1 MDTTRFIR
9 NFTLFK
15 EALQKQNFNNK
26 DLNTTSMQ
34 AALQS
39 EQLAL
44 NEEAQ
49 DLQSEQV
56 RAKMQIDFLSMQ
68 ANLQNAKAE
77 TLNKLIQCQAMLKS
91 LKDNAMINRANA
103 LVSLLQVQA
112 NAANGITP
120 SNFEAAFKIITQI
133 GSEYNQ
139 ITLHNFNNGMN
150 VSVSTQQEKEQ
161 TNKLATILNNLSKEL
176 EKLNE
181 QSEVD
186 SIQVF
191 SDKLE
196 ILKDMPTRL
205 WGFSTLSNA
214 EEGFYNEQDE
224 QIASGSVCLFKSD
237 KVGKHIITF
246 KARNSKKSLSKNI
259 TISVIANKLKERT
272 NQ

>member
-9 NFTLFK
+9 NFLLFK

-44 NEEAQ
+44 SEEAQ
-49 DLQSEQV
+49 GLQGEQV
-56 RAKMQIDFLSMQ
+56 RAKMQIDFLGMQ

-112 NAANGITP
+112 NAANGITA
-120 SNFEAAFKIITQI
+120 SNFQAAFKIIAQI

-139 ITLHNFNNGMN
+139 ITLNNES
-150 VSVSTQQEKEQ
+150 VSVQEKEQ
-161 TNKLATILNNLSKEL
+161 TNELKAILNNLSKEL

-181 QSEVD
+181 QSEVN

-196 ILKDMPTRL
+196 VLKDAPIKL

-214 EEGFYNEQDE
+214 NEGFYNEQNE
-224 QIASGSVCLFKSD
+224 KIASGSVCLFRSD
-237 KVGKHIITF
+237 KVGKHTITF
-246 KARNSKKSLSKNI
+246 KASNTKTNLSKNI
-259 TISVIANKLKERT
+259 TISVVSNKLKERT
-272 NQ
+272 S

>member
-1 MDTTRFIR
+1 MDTARFIR
-9 NFTLFK
+9 NFVLFK

-44 NEEAQ
+44 SEEAQ
-49 DLQSEQV
+49 GLQSEQV
-56 RAKMQIDFLSMQ
+56 RAKMQMDFLGMQ

-91 LKDNAMINRANA
+91 LKDNAMINRANVF
-103 LVSLLQVQA
+103 VSLLQVQA
-112 NAANGITP
+112 NAANTITFH
-120 SNFEAAFKIITQI
+120 NFELAFKIIAEI
-133 GSEYNQ
+133 GSEYDRVGLNDNRS
-139 ITLHNFNNGMN
+139 T
-150 VSVSTQQEKEQ
+150 SVKAKEQ
-161 TNKLATILNNLSKEL
+161 TNELKIILNNLSKEL

-181 QSEVD
+181 QSDVN

-196 ILKDMPTRL
+196 VLKDAPIKL

-214 EEGFYNEQDE
+214 NEGFYNEANE
-224 QIASGSVCLFKSD
+224 QIASGSVCLFRSD
-237 KVGKHIITF
+237 KVGKHTITF
-246 KARNSKKSLSKNI
+246 KAIKDNITLSKNI
-259 TISVIANKLKERT
+259 TISVIANKLKERM
-272 NQ
+272 N

>member
-9 NFTLFK
+9 NFILFK
-15 EALQKQNFNNK
+15 DALQKQNFNNK

-44 NEEAQ
+44 SEESQ
-49 DLQSEQV
+49 YLQSEQV
-56 RAKMQIDFLSMQ
+56 RAKMQIDFLGMQ

-91 LKDNAMINRANA
+91 LRDNAIINRANA
-103 LVSLLQVQA
+103 LVSLLQVHA
-112 NAANGITP
+112 NAANGLTVRV
-120 SNFEAAFKIITQI
+120 FETAFNIITQI

-139 ITLHNFNNGMN
+139 ITFNNSGD
-150 VSVSTQQEKEQ
+150 VVVKEKEQ
-161 TNKLATILNNLSKEL
+161 TNELKTILNNLSKEL

-181 QSEVD
+181 QSEVN

-196 ILKDMPTRL
+196 VLKDAPARL

-214 EEGFYNEQDE
+214 EEGFYNEANE
-224 QIASGSVCLFKSD
+224 QIASGSVCLFRSD
-237 KVGKHIITF
+237 KIGKHTITF
-246 KARNSKKSLSKNI
+246 KANNTKTALSKNI

-272 NQ
+272 S

>member
-9 NFTLFK
+9 NFILFK
-15 EALQKQNFNNK
+15 DALQKQNFNNK

-44 NEEAQ
+44 SEESQ
-49 DLQSEQV
+49 YLQSEQV
-56 RAKMQIDFLSMQ
+56 RAKMQIDFLGMQ

-112 NAANGITP
+112 NAANGITA
-120 SNFEAAFKIITQI
+120 SNFEAAFKIISQI

-139 ITLHNFNNGMN
+139 ITFNNGS
-150 VSVSTQQEKEQ
+150 VSVQEKEQ
-161 TNKLATILNNLSKEL
+161 TNELKTILNNLSKEL

-181 QSEVD
+181 QSEVN

-196 ILKDMPTRL
+196 VLKDAPTRL

-214 EEGFYNEQDE
+214 EEGFYDEANE
-224 QIASGSVCLFKSD
+224 QIASGSVCLFRSD
-237 KVGKHIITF
+237 KVGKHTITF
-246 KARNSKKSLSKNI
+246 KANNTKTSLAKNI

-272 NQ
+272 S

>member
-9 NFTLFK
+9 NFILFK
-15 EALQKQNFNNK
+15 EVLQKQNFNNK

-49 DLQSEQV
+49 YLQSEQV
-56 RAKMQIDFLSMQ
+56 RAKMQIDFLGMQ

-112 NAANGITP
+112 NAANGITA
-120 SNFEAAFKIITQI
+120 SNFEAAFKIISQI

-139 ITLHNFNNGMN
+139 ITLNNGS
-150 VSVSTQQEKEQ
+150 VSVQEKEQ
-161 TNKLATILNNLSKEL
+161 TNELKTILNNLSKEL

-181 QSEVD
+181 QSEVN

-196 ILKDMPTRL
+196 VLKDAPTRL

-214 EEGFYNEQDE
+214 REGFYNEANE
-224 QIASGSVCLFKSD
+224 EIASGSVCLFRSD
-237 KVGKHIITF
+237 EVGKHTITF
-246 KARNSKKSLSKNI
+246 KAIKGSVSLTKNI
-259 TISVIANKLKERT
+259 TISVVSNKLKERT
-272 NQ
+272 S

>member
-9 NFTLFK
+9 NFILFK

-26 DLNTTSMQ
+26 ELNTTSMQ

-44 NEEAQ
+44 NEESQ
-49 DLQSEQV
+49 GLQSEQV
-56 RAKMQIDFLSMQ
+56 RAKMQIDFLGMQ

-91 LKDNAMINRANA
+91 LKDNAIINRANA
-103 LVSLLQVQA
+103 FVSLLQVQA
-112 NAANGITP
+112 NAANTITFH
-120 SNFEAAFKIITQI
+120 NFETAFKIIAMI
-133 GSEYNQ
+133 GSEYDKINL
-139 ITLHNFNNGMN
+139 ISGKAEMKTND
-150 VSVSTQQEKEQ
+150 Q
-161 TNKLATILNNLSKEL
+161 TNELKTILDSLSKEL

-181 QSEVD
+181 QSEIN

-196 ILKDMPTRL
+196 VLKDAPVRL
-205 WGFSTLSNA
+205 WGFSTLFNA
-214 EEGFYNEQDE
+214 TEGFYNEQDE
-224 QIASGSVCLFKSD
+224 KIASGSVCLFRSD

-246 KARNSKKSLSKNI
+246 KASNTKTSLSKNI
-259 TISVIANKLKERT
+259 TINVIANKLKERT
-272 NQ
+272 N

>member
-9 NFTLFK
+9 NFILFK

-49 DLQSEQV
+49 GLQSEQV
-56 RAKMQIDFLSMQ
+56 RAKMQIDFLGMQ

-91 LKDNAMINRANA
+91 LKDNAAINRANA
-103 LVSLLQVQA
+103 FVSLLQVQA
-112 NAANGITP
+112 NAANQITFH
-120 SNFEAAFKIITQI
+120 NFETAFKIIAEI
-133 GSEYNQ
+133 GNEYDL
-139 ITLHNFNNGMN
+139 IMSDNNRNKSMKP
-150 VSVSTQQEKEQ
+150 KEQ
-161 TNKLATILNNLSKEL
+161 TNELKTILNNLSKEL

-181 QSEVD
+181 QSEVN

-196 ILKDMPTRL
+196 VLKDAPVRL

-214 EEGFYNEQDE
+214 EEGFYNEADE
-224 QIASGSVCLFKSD
+224 QIASGSVCLFRSD
-237 KVGKHIITF
+237 KVGKHTITF
-246 KARNSKKSLSKNI
+246 KASKSDNETSLSKNI
-259 TISVIANKLKERT
+259 TISVVANKLKERT
-272 NQ
+272 N

>member
-9 NFTLFK
+9 NFVLFK

-49 DLQSEQV
+49 GLQSEQV
-56 RAKMQIDFLSMQ
+56 RAKMQIDFLGMQ

-112 NAANGITP
+112 NAANGITL
-120 SNFEAAFKIITQI
+120 SNFEVAFKIISQI

-139 ITLHNFNNGMN
+139 ITLNNES
-150 VSVSTQQEKEQ
+150 VSVEEKEQ
-161 TNKLATILNNLSKEL
+161 TNELKTILNNLSKEL
-176 EKLNE
+176 EKLND
-181 QSEVD
+181 QSEVN

-196 ILKDMPTRL
+196 VLKDAPIKL
-205 WGFSTLSNA
+205 WGFSTLPNA
-214 EEGFYNEQDE
+214 NEGFYNEQNE
-224 QIASGSVCLFKSD
+224 QIASGSVCLFRSD
-237 KVGKHIITF
+237 KVGKHTITF
-246 KARNSKKSLSKNI
+246 KASNSKTSLAKNI
-259 TISVIANKLKERT
+259 TISVVANKLKERM
-272 NQ
+272 N

>member
-9 NFTLFK
+9 NFILFK
-15 EALQKQNFNNK
+15 DALQKQNFNNK

-44 NEEAQ
+44 SEEAQ
-49 DLQSEQV
+49 GGQSEQV
-56 RAKMQIDFLSMQ
+56 RAKMQIDFLVMQ

-91 LKDNAMINRANA
+91 LRDNAMINRANA
-103 LVSLLQVQA
+103 FISLLQVQT
-112 NAANGITP
+112 NAT
-120 SNFEAAFKIITQI
+120 SNVSWTSFETALKIISQI
-133 GSEYNQ
+133 GSEYDN
-139 ITLHNFNNGMN
+139 ILSDGRT
-150 VSVSTQQEKEQ
+150 STKGKEQ
-161 TNKLATILNNLSKEL
+161 TNELKTILDNLSKEL

-181 QSEVD
+181 QSEVN

-196 ILKDMPTRL
+196 VLKDEPVRL

-214 EEGFYNEQDE
+214 EEGFYNEANE
-224 QIASGSVCLFKSD
+224 KIASGSVCLFRSD
-237 KVGKHIITF
+237 EVGKHTITF
-246 KARNSKKSLSKNI
+246 KAIKGGITLSKNI
-259 TISVIANKLKERT
+259 TISVVANKLKERI
-272 NQ
+272 N

>member
-9 NFTLFK
+9 NFLLFK

-44 NEEAQ
+44 SEESQ
-49 DLQSEQV
+49 GGQSEQL
-56 RAKMQIDFLSMQ
+56 RAKMQMDFLVMQ

-112 NAANGITP
+112 NAANGITA
-120 SNFEAAFKIITQI
+120 SNFEAAFKIIAQI

-139 ITLHNFNNGMN
+139 ITLNNGS
-150 VSVSTQQEKEQ
+150 VSVNEKEQ
-161 TNKLATILNNLSKEL
+161 TNELKTILNNLSKEL

-181 QSEVD
+181 QSEVN

-196 ILKDMPTRL
+196 VLKDAPLKL

-214 EEGFYNEQDE
+214 EEGFYNEANE
-224 QIASGSVCLFKSD
+224 QIASGSVCLFRSD
-237 KVGKHIITF
+237 KVSKHTITF
-246 KARNSKKSLSKNI
+246 KAIKGNITLSKNI
-259 TISVIANKLKERT
+259 TISVIANKLKERI
-272 NQ
+272 N

>member
-9 NFTLFK
+9 NFLLFK
-15 EALQKQNFNNK
+15 DALQKQNFNNK

-44 NEEAQ
+44 SEETQ
-49 DLQSEQV
+49 GLQSEQV
-56 RAKMQIDFLSMQ
+56 RAKMQMDFLGMQ

-103 LVSLLQVQA
+103 FVSLLQVQA
-112 NAANGITP
+112 NANNTITFH
-120 SNFEAAFKIITQI
+120 NFETAFKIIAQI
-133 GSEYNQ
+133 GSEYSQ
-139 ITLHNFNNGMN
+139 IDLTNHRNMQTKEN
-150 VSVSTQQEKEQ
+150 EQ
-161 TNKLATILNNLSKEL
+161 TNELKTILNNLSKEL

-181 QSEVD
+181 QSEVN

-196 ILKDMPTRL
+196 VLKDAPVRL

-214 EEGFYNEQDE
+214 NEGFYNEQSE
-224 QIASGSVCLFKSD
+224 QIASGSVCLFRSD
-237 KVGKHIITF
+237 KVGKHTITF
-246 KARNSKKSLSKNI
+246 KASNTKTSLSKNI

-272 NQ
+272 N

>member
-9 NFTLFK
+9 NFILFK

-49 DLQSEQV
+49 GLQSEQV
-56 RAKMQIDFLSMQ
+56 RAKMQIDFLGMQ

-103 LVSLLQVQA
+103 FVSLLQVYG
-112 NAANGITP
+112 NAANAITFH
-120 SNFEAAFKIITQI
+120 NFETAFKVIAQI
-133 GSEYNQ
+133 GSEYDEIN
-139 ITLHNFNNGMN
+139 
-150 VSVSTQQEKEQ
+150 
-161 TNKLATILNNLSKEL
+161 LASGRVEVKKDQANELKTILNNLSKEL

-181 QSEVD
+181 QSEVN

-196 ILKDMPTRL
+196 VLKDAPTRL

-214 EEGFYNEQDE
+214 NEGFYNEQNE
-224 QIASGSVCLFKSD
+224 QLASGSVCLFRSD
-237 KVGKHIITF
+237 KVGKHTITF
-246 KARNSKKSLSKNI
+246 KAINTKTSLSKNI

-272 NQ
+272 N

>member
-9 NFTLFK
+9 NFILFK

-44 NEEAQ
+44 NEESQ
-49 DLQSEQV
+49 GLQSEQV
-56 RAKMQIDFLSMQ
+56 RAKMQIDFLGMQ

-112 NAANGITP
+112 NAANGITA
-120 SNFEAAFKIITQI
+120 SNFEAAFKIIAQI

-139 ITLHNFNNGMN
+139 ITLNNGS
-150 VSVSTQQEKEQ
+150 VSVQEKEQ
-161 TNKLATILNNLSKEL
+161 TNELKTILNNLSKEL

-181 QSEVD
+181 QSEVN

-196 ILKDMPTRL
+196 VLKDAPLKL

-214 EEGFYNEQDE
+214 EEGFYNESNE
-224 QIASGSVCLFKSD
+224 QIASGSVCLFRSD
-237 KVGKHIITF
+237 KVGKHTITF
-246 KARNSKKSLSKNI
+246 KANNTKTKLAKNI
-259 TISVIANKLKERT
+259 TISVIANKLKERI
-272 NQ
+272 N

>member
-9 NFTLFK
+9 NFILFK
-15 EALQKQNFNNK
+15 DALQKQNFNNK

-49 DLQSEQV
+49 GLQSEQV
-56 RAKMQIDFLSMQ
+56 RAKMQIDFLGMQ

-112 NAANGITP
+112 NAANGIT
-120 SNFEAAFKIITQI
+120 SNNFEAAFKIISQI

-139 ITLHNFNNGMN
+139 ITLNNGS
-150 VSVSTQQEKEQ
+150 VSVQEKEQ
-161 TNKLATILNNLSKEL
+161 TNELKTILNNLSKEL

-181 QSEVD
+181 QSEVN

-196 ILKDMPTRL
+196 VLKDAPVRL

-214 EEGFYNEQDE
+214 EEGFYNEANE
-224 QIASGSVCLFKSD
+224 QIASGSVCLFRSD
-237 KVGKHIITF
+237 KVGKHTITF
-246 KARNSKKSLSKNI
+246 KANNTKTILTKNI

-272 NQ
+272 S

>member
-9 NFTLFK
+9 NFFLFK

-34 AALQS
+34 AALQC

-49 DLQSEQV
+49 GLQSEQV
-56 RAKMQIDFLSMQ
+56 MAKMQIDFLGMQ

-112 NAANGITP
+112 NAANGITFH
-120 SNFEAAFKIITQI
+120 NFETAFKIIAQI
-133 GSEYNQ
+133 GSEYDE
-139 ITLHNFNNGMN
+139 ISL
-150 VSVSTQQEKEQ
+150 STGKVVNMKEKEQ
-161 TNKLATILNNLSKEL
+161 TNELKIILNNLSKEL

-181 QSEVD
+181 QSEVN

-196 ILKDMPTRL
+196 VLKDAPTRL

-214 EEGFYNEQDE
+214 EEGFYNEQNE
-224 QIASGSVCLFKSD
+224 QIASGSVCLFRSD
-237 KVGKHIITF
+237 RVGRHTITF
-246 KARNSKKSLSKNI
+246 KASNTKINLAKKI

>member
-1 MDTTRFIR
+1 MDTARFIR
-9 NFTLFK
+9 NFVLFK

-26 DLNTTSMQ
+26 ELNTTSMQ
-34 AALQS
+34 AALQC

-44 NEEAQ
+44 NEQAQ

-56 RAKMQIDFLSMQ
+56 RAKMQIDFLGMQ
-68 ANLQNAKAE
+68 ANLQSAKAD

-112 NAANGITP
+112 NTANGITS
-120 SNFEAAFKIITQI
+120 SNFEVALKIISQI

-139 ITLHNFNNGMN
+139 ITLNNGS
-150 VSVSTQQEKEQ
+150 VSVQEKEQ
-161 TNKLATILNNLSKEL
+161 TNELKTLLNELGKEL

-181 QSEVD
+181 QSEVN

-196 ILKDMPTRL
+196 VLKDAPTRL

-214 EEGFYNEQDE
+214 NEGFYNEANE
-224 QIASGSVCLFKSD
+224 LLASGSVFLFRSD
-237 KVGKHIITF
+237 KVGKHTVTF
-246 KARNSKKSLSKNI
+246 KASNAKTSLAKNI
-259 TISVIANKLKERT
+259 TINVIANKLKERT
-272 NQ
+272 N

>member
-9 NFTLFK
+9 NFILFK

-44 NEEAQ
+44 NEESQ
-49 DLQSEQV
+49 GLQSEQV
-56 RAKMQIDFLSMQ
+56 RAKMQIDFLGMQ

-112 NAANGITP
+112 NAANGITA
-120 SNFEAAFKIITQI
+120 SNFEAAFKIIAQI

-139 ITLHNFNNGMN
+139 ITLNNGS
-150 VSVSTQQEKEQ
+150 VSVNEKEQ
-161 TNKLATILNNLSKEL
+161 TNELKTILNNLSKEL

-181 QSEVD
+181 QSEVN

-196 ILKDMPTRL
+196 VLKDAPVKL

-214 EEGFYNEQDE
+214 NEGFFNEDNE
-224 QIASGSVCLFKSD
+224 KIASGSVCLFRSD
-237 KVGKHIITF
+237 KVGKHTITF
-246 KARNSKKSLSKNI
+246 KVIKDNITLSNNI
-259 TISVIANKLKERT
+259 TISVIANKLKERI
-272 NQ
+272 N

>member
-9 NFTLFK
+9 NFILFK
-15 EALQKQNFNNK
+15 DALQKQNFNNK

-49 DLQSEQV
+49 GLQSEQV
-56 RAKMQIDFLSMQ
+56 RAKMQIDFLGMQ

-112 NAANGITP
+112 NAANGITK
-120 SNFEAAFKIITQI
+120 SNFEVAFKIISQI

-139 ITLHNFNNGMN
+139 ITLNNGS
-150 VSVSTQQEKEQ
+150 VSVQEKEQ
-161 TNKLATILNNLSKEL
+161 TNELKTILNNLSKEL

-181 QSEVD
+181 QSEVN

-196 ILKDMPTRL
+196 VLKDAPTRL

-214 EEGFYNEQDE
+214 EEGFYNEANE
-224 QIASGSVCLFKSD
+224 QIASGSVCLFRSD
-237 KVGKHIITF
+237 KVGKHTITF
-246 KARNSKKSLSKNI
+246 KANNTKTILTKNI

-272 NQ
+272 S

>member
-9 NFTLFK
+9 NFLLFK

-44 NEEAQ
+44 SEESQ
-49 DLQSEQV
+49 GLQSEQV
-56 RAKMQIDFLSMQ
+56 RAKMQIDFLGLQ

-112 NAANGITP
+112 NAANGITAN
-120 SNFEAAFKIITQI
+120 NFEAAFKIIAQI

-139 ITLHNFNNGMN
+139 ITLNNGS
-150 VSVSTQQEKEQ
+150 VSVNGKEQ
-161 TNKLATILNNLSKEL
+161 TNELKTILNNLSKEL

-181 QSEVD
+181 QSEVN

-196 ILKDMPTRL
+196 VLKDAPLKL

-214 EEGFYNEQDE
+214 EEGFYNEANE
-224 QIASGSVCLFKSD
+224 KIASGCVCLFRSD
-237 KVGKHIITF
+237 KVGKHTITF
-246 KARNSKKSLSKNI
+246 KAIKDNITLSKNI
-259 TISVIANKLKERT
+259 TISVVANKLKERI
-272 NQ
+272 N

>member
-1 MDTTRFIR
+1 MDTVRFIR
-9 NFTLFK
+9 NFILFK
-15 EALQKQNFNNK
+15 EALQRQNFNNK

-44 NEEAQ
+44 SEESQ
-49 DLQSEQV
+49 YLQSEQV
-56 RAKMQIDFLSMQ
+56 RAKMQMDFLGMQ

-91 LKDNAMINRANA
+91 LRDNAMINRANA
-103 LVSLLQVQA
+103 LVSLLQVHA
-112 NAANGITP
+112 NAANGITVRV
-120 SNFEAAFKIITQI
+120 FETAFKIISQI

-139 ITLHNFNNGMN
+139 ITMDNGD
-150 VSVSTQQEKEQ
+150 VSVREKEQ
-161 TNKLATILNNLSKEL
+161 TNELKTILNNLGKEL

-181 QSEVD
+181 QSEVN

-196 ILKDMPTRL
+196 VLKDAPTRL

-214 EEGFYNEQDE
+214 QEGFYKDNE
-224 QIASGSVCLFKSD
+224 QIASGSVCLFRSD
-237 KVGKHIITF
+237 KVGKHLITF
-246 KARNSKKSLSKNI
+246 RAVKGGITLSKDI
-259 TISVIANKLKERT
+259 TISVISNKLKERT
-272 NQ
+272 S

>member
-9 NFTLFK
+9 NFVLFK

-44 NEEAQ
+44 NEESQ
-49 DLQSEQV
+49 GLQSEQV
-56 RAKMQIDFLSMQ
+56 RAKMQIDFLGMQ

-112 NAANGITP
+112 NAANGITA
-120 SNFEAAFKIITQI
+120 SNFEAAFKVISQI

-139 ITLHNFNNGMN
+139 ITLNNG
-150 VSVSTQQEKEQ
+150 SVRVQEKEQ
-161 TNKLATILNNLSKEL
+161 TNELKTILNNLSKEL

-181 QSEVD
+181 QSEVN

-196 ILKDMPTRL
+196 VLKDTPARL

-214 EEGFYNEQDE
+214 EEGFYNEANE
-224 QIASGSVCLFKSD
+224 QIASGSVCLFRSD
-237 KVGKHIITF
+237 KVGKHTITF
-246 KARNSKKSLSKNI
+246 KANNTKTRLAKSI
-259 TISVIANKLKERT
+259 TISVIENKLKERT
-272 NQ
+272 S

>member
-9 NFTLFK
+9 NFILFK
-15 EALQKQNFNNK
+15 DALQKQNFNNK

-44 NEEAQ
+44 NEESQ
-49 DLQSEQV
+49 YLQSEQV
-56 RAKMQIDFLSMQ
+56 RAKMQIDFLGMQ

-91 LKDNAMINRANA
+91 LKDNAMINRTNA

-112 NAANGITP
+112 NAANGITA
-120 SNFEAAFKIITQI
+120 SNFEAAFKIISQI

-139 ITLHNFNNGMN
+139 ITLNNGS
-150 VSVSTQQEKEQ
+150 VSVQEKEQ
-161 TNKLATILNNLSKEL
+161 TNELKTILNNLSKEL

-181 QSEVD
+181 QSEVN

-196 ILKDMPTRL
+196 VLKDAPTRL

-214 EEGFYNEQDE
+214 EEGFYEANE
-224 QIASGSVCLFKSD
+224 QIASGSVCLFRSD
-237 KVGKHIITF
+237 KIGKHTITF
-246 KARNSKKSLSKNI
+246 KANNTKTSLAKNI

-272 NQ
+272 S

>member
-9 NFTLFK
+9 NFSLFK
-15 EALQKQNFNNK
+15 EALQKQNFTNK
-26 DLNTTSMQ
+26 ELNTTSMQ
-34 AALQS
+34 AALHC

-49 DLQSEQV
+49 ALQSEQV
-56 RAKMQIDFLSMQ
+56 RAKMQMDFLGMQ

-103 LVSLLQVQA
+103 FVSLLQVQA
-112 NAANGITP
+112 NASNTTITP
-120 SNFEAAFKIITQI
+120 HIFETAFKIIAQI
-133 GSEYNQ
+133 GSEYKQLSLEN
-139 ITLHNFNNGMN
+139 IRNS
-150 VSVSTQQEKEQ
+150 SVKVKEEEQ
-161 TNKLATILNNLSKEL
+161 TNELKTILNNLSKEL

-181 QSEVD
+181 QSEVN

-196 ILKDMPTRL
+196 VLKDAPTRL

-214 EEGFYNEQDE
+214 TEGFYNEANE
-224 QIASGSVCLFKSD
+224 QLASGSVCLFRSD
-237 KVGKHIITF
+237 KVGKHTITF
-246 KARNSKKSLSKNI
+246 KASNDKTSLTKNI
-259 TISVIANKLKERT
+259 TISVIANKLKERI
-272 NQ
+272 N

>member
-9 NFTLFK
+9 NFIVFK

-49 DLQSEQV
+49 GLQSEQV
-56 RAKMQIDFLSMQ
+56 RAKMQIDFLGMQ

-103 LVSLLQVQA
+103 FVSLLQVQA
-112 NAANGITP
+112 SAANGITFH
-120 SNFEAAFKIITQI
+120 NFETAFKIIAQI
-133 GSEYNQ
+133 GSEYDQ
-139 ITLHNFNNGMN
+139 INLNGN
-150 VSVSTQQEKEQ
+150 RDTSVKEIKAQ
-161 TNKLATILNNLSKEL
+161 TNELKTILSNLSKEL

-181 QSEVD
+181 QSEV
-186 SIQVF
+186 
-191 SDKLE
+191 
-196 ILKDMPTRL
+196 
-205 WGFSTLSNA
+205 N
-214 EEGFYNEQDE
+214 
-224 QIASGSVCLFKSD
+224 
-237 KVGKHIITF
+237 
-246 KARNSKKSLSKNI
+246 
-259 TISVIANKLKERT
+259 
-272 NQ
+272 

>member
-9 NFTLFK
+9 NFILFK
-15 EALQKQNFNNK
+15 EVLQKQNFNNK

-34 AALQS
+34 GALQC

-44 NEEAQ
+44 SEEAQ

-77 TLNKLIQCQAMLKS
+77 ILNKLIQCQAMLKS

-112 NAANGITP
+112 NAANGITA
-120 SNFEAAFKIITQI
+120 SNFEAAFKIIAQI

-139 ITLHNFNNGMN
+139 ITLNNGR
-150 VSVSTQQEKEQ
+150 VSMQEQEQ
-161 TNKLATILNNLSKEL
+161 TNELKTILHNLSKEL
-176 EKLNE
+176 DKLNE
-181 QSEVD
+181 QSEVN

-196 ILKDMPTRL
+196 VLKDAPIRL

-214 EEGFYNEQDE
+214 NEGFYNEYDD
-224 QIASGSVCLFKSD
+224 QIASGSVCLFRD
-237 KVGKHIITF
+237 DRVGKHTITF
-246 KARNSKKSLSKNI
+246 KASNDKTELAKKI
-259 TISVIANKLKERT
+259 TINVIANKLKERS
-272 NQ
+272 

>member
-1 MDTTRFIR
+1 MDTTRFIN
-9 NFTLFK
+9 NFLLFK

-26 DLNTTSMQ
+26 ELNTTSMQ
-34 AALQS
+34 AALQG

-44 NEEAQ
+44 NEQAQ

-56 RAKMQIDFLSMQ
+56 RAKMQIDFLGMQ

-77 TLNKLIQCQAMLKS
+77 TLNKLIQCQTMLKS

-120 SNFEAAFKIITQI
+120 ANFEAAFKIISQI

-139 ITLHNFNNGMN
+139 ITLNNGS
-150 VSVSTQQEKEQ
+150 VSVQEKEQ
-161 TNKLATILNNLSKEL
+161 TNELKTILNDLSKEL
-176 EKLNE
+176 EKLNQ
-181 QSEVD
+181 QSEVN

-196 ILKDMPTRL
+196 ILKNAPTRL
-205 WGFSTLSNA
+205 WGFSTLTNA
-214 EEGFYNEQDE
+214 EEGFYNEDNE
-224 QIASGSVCLFKSD
+224 QIASGSVCLFRSD
-237 KVGKHIITF
+237 RVGKHVISF
-246 KARNSKKSLSKNI
+246 KARNAKTSLSRNI
-259 TISVIANKLKERT
+259 TISVVENLLKKGA
-272 NQ
+272 

>member
-9 NFTLFK
+9 NFILFK
-15 EALQKQNFNNK
+15 DALQKQNFNNK

-44 NEEAQ
+44 SEESQ
-49 DLQSEQV
+49 YLQSEQV
-56 RAKMQIDFLSMQ
+56 RAKMQIDFLGMQ

-112 NAANGITP
+112 NAANGITA
-120 SNFEAAFKIITQI
+120 SNFEAAFKIISQI

-139 ITLHNFNNGMN
+139 ITLNNGS
-150 VSVSTQQEKEQ
+150 VSVQEKEQ
-161 TNKLATILNNLSKEL
+161 TNELKTILNNLSKEL

-181 QSEVD
+181 QSEVN

-196 ILKDMPTRL
+196 VLKDAPTRL

-214 EEGFYNEQDE
+214 EEGFYEANE
-224 QIASGSVCLFKSD
+224 QIASGSVCLFRSD
-237 KVGKHIITF
+237 KIGKHTITF
-246 KARNSKKSLSKNI
+246 RVNNTKTSLAKDI

-272 NQ
+272 S

>member
-9 NFTLFK
+9 NFVLFK

-44 NEEAQ
+44 SEESQ
-49 DLQSEQV
+49 GGQLEQV
-56 RAKMQIDFLSMQ
+56 RAKMQMDFLMMQ

-91 LKDNAMINRANA
+91 LKENAMINRANA
-103 LVSLLQVQA
+103 LVSLLQVHA
-112 NAANGITP
+112 SAANGIA
-120 SNFEAAFKIITQI
+120 SLNFETAFKIIAQI
-133 GSEYNQ
+133 GSEYSQ
-139 ITLHNFNNGMN
+139 ITLDYGR
-150 VSVSTQQEKEQ
+150 VGVREKEQ
-161 TNKLATILNNLSKEL
+161 TDELKTILNNLGKEL

-181 QSEVD
+181 QSEVN

-196 ILKDMPTRL
+196 VLKDAPARL

-214 EEGFYNEQDE
+214 EEGFYNQANE
-224 QIASGSVCLFKSD
+224 QIASGSVCLFRSD
-237 KVGKHIITF
+237 KVGKHTVTF
-246 KARNSKKSLSKNI
+246 KAVKGNITLSKNI
-259 TISVIANKLKERT
+259 TISVILNKLKERIS
-272 NQ
+272 